1 MPAKE
6 RQLRKEAVEI
16 AAQLPENTEDALA
29 VLKYASELVRW
40 FVEDYRPLN
49 VETVALSNGAETSR
63 MRRPKPIE
71 S

>member
-1 MPAKE
+1 MPGKE

-29 VLKYASELVRW
+29 VLRYASELVRW
-40 FVEDYRPLN
+40 FVDDYRPLN
-49 VETVALSNGAETSR
+49 VEAASFSNGAEASR
-63 MRRPKPIE
+63 IRRPKPID